1 MIWVILPRAS
11 AGILRYAVVHAPG
24 SDHFASTADYERDFR
39 VLHARPGCGLDELKR
54 AHRVAV
60 RSLHPDA
67 NPELANDATAQH
79 ALTEMNAAW
88 RRLSEYHRVHGRL
101 PFAPD
106 ATTTDAFLGENV
118 VDVARPSFGGRAGL
132 VVLVL
137 VVAGAWAAWPAGDA
151 DPQPLEPFDPG
162 VASAAAERAPA
173 NAPASV
179 APGRSAA
186 VVRLVKLGDSKARTR
201 EILGPP
207 ILKLDGNWEYGPSY
221 VEFRDGRV
229 VGWYSSPLNPL
240 AVDES
245 SREAIGTSGMTGQ

>member
-1 MIWVILPRAS
+1 M
-11 AGILRYAVVHAPG
+11 HAPG
-24 SDHFASTADYERDFR
+24 SNHFASTADYERDFR

-67 NPELANDATAQH
+67 NPELANDASAQH

-88 RRLSEYHRVHGRL
+88 RRLSDYHRVHGRL

-137 VVAGAWAAWPAGDA
+137 VVAGAWAAWPAGDV
-151 DPQPLEPFDPG
+151 DPQTAEPFD
-162 VASAAAERAPA
+162 
-173 NAPASV
+173 ASV
-179 APGRSAA
+179 APAAAEQPPAHPPASVTPRASAEA
-186 VVRLVKLGDSKARTR
+186 VRLVKLGDSRARTR

-207 ILKLDGNWEYGPSY
+207 ILNLDGNWEYGPSY

-229 VGWYSSPLNPL
+229 VGWYSSPLNPI

-245 SREAIGTSGMTGQ
+245 SRGDPGTVDMTGQ